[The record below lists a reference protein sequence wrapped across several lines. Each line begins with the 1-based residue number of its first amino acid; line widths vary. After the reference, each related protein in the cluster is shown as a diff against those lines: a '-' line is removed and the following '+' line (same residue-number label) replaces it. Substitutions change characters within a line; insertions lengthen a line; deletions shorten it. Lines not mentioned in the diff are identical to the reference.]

1 MNNLSYKF
9 DNLGEIDQFL
19 ESYDLLK
26 LTQEE
31 MDNLNWPVSIKEV
44 EVIINNL
51 PQQKA
56 PDPDGFT
63 GEFLNI

>member
-1 MNNLSYKF
+1 MKNSSYKF
-9 DNLGEIDQFL
+9 YNLGEIDQFL
-19 ESYDLLK
+19 ERYDLLK

-31 MDNLNWPVSIKEV
+31 MDNLNWSVSIKED

-56 PDPDGFT
+56 PDPD
-63 GEFLNI
+63 EFLNI

>member
-1 MNNLSYKF
+1 MNNSSNKFGNLS
-9 DNLGEIDQFL
+9 EIDQFL
-19 ESYDLLK
+19 ERYDLLK

-51 PQQKA
+51 PQR
-56 PDPDGFT
+56 
-63 GEFLNI
+63 